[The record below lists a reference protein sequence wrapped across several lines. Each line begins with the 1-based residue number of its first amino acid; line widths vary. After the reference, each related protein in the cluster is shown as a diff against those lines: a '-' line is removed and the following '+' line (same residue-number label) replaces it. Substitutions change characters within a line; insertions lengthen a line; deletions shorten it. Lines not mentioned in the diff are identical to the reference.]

1 MRAITLS
8 RSTSVR
14 GAIQLEVI
22 ERKENP
28 LLDRVEIRFM
38 WNHES
43 SPTPSLDEMVAAAA
57 KAEPGAKKEL
67 VFVKEVSTRYGRPQ
81 TSGIALIYGS
91 SESAALEPEYVRVRH
106 GAESESKEPA
116 TAKPTAAVIVEASAE
131 SESEDGG
138 E

>member
-1 MRAITLS
+1 M
-8 RSTSVR
+8 
-14 GAIQLEVI
+14 EVI

-38 WNHES
+38 WNHEN
-43 SPTPSLDEMVAAAA
+43 SPTPSLNEMVAAAT
-57 KAEPGAKKEL
+57 KAEPGANKDL

-81 TSGIALIYGS
+81 TSGLALIYGS
-91 SESAALEPEYVRVRH
+91 SESAELEPEHVRVRH
-106 GAESESKEPA
+106 GAESESKA
-116 TAKPTAAVIVEASAE
+116 SPTVESTPAAVIKESGE

>member
-1 MRAITLS
+1 M
-8 RSTSVR
+8 
-14 GAIQLEVI
+14 EVI

-28 LLDRVEIRFM
+28 LLDRVEIRFV
-38 WNHES
+38 WNHEN

-57 KAEPGAKKEL
+57 KTEPGAKKEL

-81 TSGIALIYGS
+81 TSGLALIYS
-91 SESAALEPEYVRVRH
+91 SSKSAALEPEYVRVRH
-106 GAESESKEPA
+106 GAESESKAPA
-116 TAKPTAAVIVEASAE
+116 TVKSTPAVIVEKSDE

>member
-1 MRAITLS
+1 M
-8 RSTSVR
+8 
-14 GAIQLEVI
+14 EVI

-38 WNHES
+38 WSHEN
-43 SPTPSLDEMVAAAA
+43 SPTPSRGEMVAAAT
-57 KAEPGAKKEL
+57 KSEPGANKDL
-67 VFVKEVSTRYGRPQ
+67 VFLKEVSTRYGRPQ
-81 TSGIALIYGS
+81 TSGLALIYGS

-106 GAESESKEPA
+106 GAESD
-116 TAKPTAAVIVEASAE
+116 E

>member
-1 MRAITLS
+1 M
-8 RSTSVR
+8 
-14 GAIQLEVI
+14 EVI

-38 WNHES
+38 WNHEN
-43 SPTPSLDEMVAAAA
+43 SPTPSLSEMITAAT
-57 KAEPGAKKEL
+57 KAEPGANKDL

-81 TSGIALIYGS
+81 TSGLALIYGS

-106 GAESESKEPA
+106 GAEPESKASTTVEP
-116 TAKPTAAVIVEASAE
+116 TPAVVIKESDE

>member
-1 MRAITLS
+1 M
-8 RSTSVR
+8 
-14 GAIQLEVI
+14 EVI

-38 WNHES
+38 WNHEN
-43 SPTPSLDEMVAAAA
+43 SPTPSLNEMVAAAT
-57 KAEPGAKKEL
+57 KAEPGANKDL

-81 TSGIALIYGS
+81 TSGLALIYGS
-91 SESAALEPEYVRVRH
+91 SESAELEPEYVRVRH
-106 GAESESKEPA
+106 GAESESKVS
-116 TAKPTAAVIVEASAE
+116 PTVESTPAAVIKESDE